1 MGGQT
6 KYQKNTLLSLF
17 SFFLDV
23 VDDFFLRQKNAVNI
37 HVERMS
43 MGAKTLRGGGGSK
56 NIVKSYEGD
65 HFSEI
70 TFKGGI
76 SYILPC

>member
-23 VDDFFLRQKNAVNI
+23 VDDFFLRHKNAVNI

-43 MGAKTLRGGGGSK
+43 MGAKTLRGGGGVQK
-56 NIVKSYEGD
+56 TLLRVMRG
-65 HFSEI
+65 I
-70 TFKGGI
+70 TSAK
-76 SYILPC
+76 